1 MSIWRYV
8 RAVARASATSDVF
21 NAVGDVHR
29 RAILD
34 VLLTGEKAVGAIVRE
49 VPMSQ
54 PQVSRHLR
62 VLCEVGLVRCRAEG
76 RRRLYRL
83 EPEHLRPVH
92 DWVTKYE
99 RAINDRLDRIEDYL
113 EQLQRQGDDGGT

>member
-1 MSIWRYV
+1 M
-8 RAVARASATSDVF
+8 ARASTTSDVF

-29 RAILD
+29 REILD
-34 VLLTGEKAVGAIVRE
+34 VLLTGEKAVGAIVSD
-49 VPMSQ
+49 VSMSQ

-62 VLCEVGLVRCRAEG
+62 VLGDVGLVRCRADG

-83 EPEHLRPVH
+83 APDQLQPLHT
-92 DWVTKYE
+92 WVAKYE

-113 EQLQRQGDDGGT
+113 TELQRQGDDSGT

>member
-1 MSIWRYV
+1 M
-8 RAVARASATSDVF
+8 ARASTTSDVF

-34 VLLTGEKAVGAIVRE
+34 ALLSGEKAVGAIVRD
-49 VPMSQ
+49 VSLSQ

-62 VLCEVGLVRCRAEG
+62 VLGEVGLVRCRADG

-83 EPEHLRPVH
+83 DPEHLLPVH
-92 DWVTKYE
+92 DWVAKYE

-113 EQLQRQGDDGGT
+113 EELQRQGEGSGT

>member
-1 MSIWRYV
+1 V
-8 RAVARASATSDVF
+8 VARASTTSDVF

-34 VLLTGEKAVGAIVRE
+34 VLLTGEKAVGAIAGDVS
-49 VPMSQ
+49 MSQ

-62 VLCEVGLVRCRAEG
+62 VLGEVGLVRCRAEG
-76 RRRLYRL
+76 RRRLYSL
-83 EPEHLRPVH
+83 APEHLQPLH
-92 DWVTKYE
+92 DWVAKYE

-113 EQLQRQGDDGGT
+113 DELQRQGDDSDT

>member
-8 RAVARASATSDVF
+8 RGVARASTTSDVF

-34 VLLTGEKAVGAIVRE
+34 VLLTGEKAVGAIVGD
-49 VPMSQ
+49 VSMSQ

-62 VLCEVGLVRCRAEG
+62 VLGEVGLVKCRAEG

-83 EPEHLRPVH
+83 APEQLQPMQ
-92 DWVTKYE
+92 DWVAKYE

-113 EQLQRQGDDGGT
+113 EELQRQGDDSDT